1 MNPKTIFVIYEK
13 AALNK
18 NKRYKGIFKQAK
30 EYFSDKELS
39 AESIDLFFEE
49 CLKKGIKPSTIH
61 TKISFM
67 SAAYS
72 FAVLHGLA
80 KENPMSFCLTQKIKR
95 SKRNIFTPKADTI
108 EGFTMSDF
116 QA

>member
-1 MNPKTIFVIYEK
+1 MKPKTIFVIYEK
-13 AALNK
+13 SALRDK
-18 NKRYKGIFKQAK
+18 KKYRGIFKQAK

-39 AESIDLFFEE
+39 AQSLDLFFDE
-49 CLKKGIKPSTIH
+49 CLKKGIKPTTIH

-80 KENPMSFCLTQKIKR
+80 KENPVSFCLTPRIK
-95 SKRNIFTPKADTI
+95 KAKKKTFEPTDDTI
-108 EGFTMSDF
+108 EGFTMSNF